1 MKSKLLIIF
10 LFFTIASKS
19 QDSSLS
25 LKQAIDIALQQ
36 NLEIQIS
43 QTELEIAQTNN
54 NWGNAGALPTVI
66 ANVSNTEAKSNINQK
81 LSNGNSIV
89 RNNVSN
95 NALNSN
101 LGISWRVY
109 NGMRIRS
116 TKERFET
123 LEKIGTL
130 AVQQQIDQVVF
141 DVMNTYY
148 SLVRLNKQLEATKAI
163 INLSIERLKIAETRF
178 NVGSGAKTDMLQA
191 SIDLNAQKVNLEN
204 LMNQVADARSAMNI
218 LLKRPSDNPFH
229 PIDQQF
235 SIPNITLSSLIGKLD
250 TQNIQLLIAQQEKI
264 NLANDRKII
273 NAQRLPSLTI
283 NTNTV
288 LNRTKSTAGLFLVNQ
303 NFGPNIGLGLGIPIF
318 NGNINKTQLKV
329 NTIQQKRQNLQTELL
344 RAELERNLHVAY
356 NDFQNAVT
364 VSKIEEQNLKLA
376 EENNFIST
384 ERFKKLQSN
393 SIELRQAQLSLI
405 EAQNRYIFA
414 QFNAQLAATA
424 LKFITGE
431 ISKNF

>member
-1 MKSKLLIIF
+1 MKSKFLIIF
-10 LFFTIASKS
+10 LFFTSASKS
-19 QDSSLS
+19 QDSSFS

-54 NWGNAGALPTVI
+54 NWGNAGALPTVV

-123 LEKIGTL
+123 LEKIGIL

-218 LLKRPSDNPFH
+218 LLKRPSDNPFN

-235 SIPNITLSSLIGKLD
+235 SIPSITLSSLIGKLD
-250 TQNIQLLIAQQEKI
+250 TQNIQLLIAQQEKF

-288 LNRTKSTAGLFLVNQ
+288 LNRTKSTA
-303 NFGPNIGLGLGIPIF
+303 
-318 NGNINKTQLKV
+318 
-329 NTIQQKRQNLQTELL
+329 
-344 RAELERNLHVAY
+344 
-356 NDFQNAVT
+356 DFF
-364 VSKIEEQNLKLA
+364 S
-376 EENNFIST
+376 
-384 ERFKKLQSN
+384 
-393 SIELRQAQLSLI
+393 
-405 EAQNRYIFA
+405 
-414 QFNAQLAATA
+414 
-424 LKFITGE
+424 
-431 ISKNF
+431 

>member
-148 SLVRLNKQLEATKAI
+148 SLVRLNKQ
-163 INLSIERLKIAETRF
+163 
-178 NVGSGAKTDMLQA
+178 
-191 SIDLNAQKVNLEN
+191 
-204 LMNQVADARSAMNI
+204 
-218 LLKRPSDNPFH
+218 
-229 PIDQQF
+229 
-235 SIPNITLSSLIGKLD
+235 
-250 TQNIQLLIAQQEKI
+250 
-264 NLANDRKII
+264 
-273 NAQRLPSLTI
+273 
-283 NTNTV
+283 
-288 LNRTKSTAGLFLVNQ
+288 
-303 NFGPNIGLGLGIPIF
+303 
-318 NGNINKTQLKV
+318 
-329 NTIQQKRQNLQTELL
+329 
-344 RAELERNLHVAY
+344 
-356 NDFQNAVT
+356 
-364 VSKIEEQNLKLA
+364 
-376 EENNFIST
+376 
-384 ERFKKLQSN
+384 
-393 SIELRQAQLSLI
+393 
-405 EAQNRYIFA
+405 
-414 QFNAQLAATA
+414 
-424 LKFITGE
+424 
-431 ISKNF
+431 

>member
-1 MKSKLLIIF
+1 MKSNLLILFLIF
-10 LFFTIASKS
+10 SISSHS
-19 QDSSLS
+19 QDSQFS
-25 LKQAIDIALQQ
+25 LKKAIEIAVEQ

-43 QTELEIAQTNN
+43 QTDLEIAQTNN
-54 NWGNAGALPTVI
+54 SWGNAGALPTVV

-81 LSNGNSIV
+81 LSNGNSIA

-123 LEKIGTL
+123 LQKIGTL

-191 SIDLNAQKVNLEN
+191 SIDLNAQKVNFEN
-204 LMNQVADARSAMNI
+204 LMNQVEDARAAMNM
-218 LLKRPSDNPFH
+218 LLKRPSDSAFDPT
-229 PIDQQF
+229 DLQF
-235 SIPNITLSSLIGKLD
+235 SIPTITLASLIGKLD

-264 NLANDRKII
+264 NLAIDKKII
-273 NAQRLPSLTI
+273 NSQRLPAVSL

-288 LNRTKSTAGLFLVNQ
+288 LNRTRSTAGLFLVNQ
-303 NFGPNIGLGLGIPIF
+303 NFGPNVGLAIGIPIF

-329 NTIQQKRQNLQTELL
+329 NSIQQKRQDLQTSLL
-344 RAELERNLHVAY
+344 KAELERSLHVAF
-356 NDFQNAVT
+356 NDFQNAVS